1 MRVAG
6 QEDTAMANIDGG
18 NGNDSLFGDGEDD
31 EIRGFDGKDGIAG
44 GDGDDFLRGMSHDDY
59 LYGEEG
65 ADELWGGD
73 DNDHLTG
80 GGGFRAAGLD
90 DGSHDIL
97 EGQGGNDVLYYSG
110 EDHYDGGTDF
120 DTFSAGAFGYAGNR
134 NIFLS
139 PIDPIFPTV
148 DFYGNPT
155 PRGPEG
161 IRMDLEAGVAE
172 RRGTG
177 AATEDFY
184 RPGATPIGTGDAEF
198 ESIERYELTDFGD
211 YFAGDNTGDQIAG
224 YGGNDIIEARGG
236 ADAIDGGTGSDTV
249 EYGSSPEGVN
259 VDLERGTG
267 LRGDAEGDTYTSIE
281 NIRGSNHLD
290 YLSGDD
296 NANTILGRGGDDRIE
311 GHGGGDVLDG
321 GDGVDTVLYT
331 FSSQGVMVFLG
342 QENQNWG
349 TGDSTNDTLRNFENV
364 TGSAHA
370 DYIQGSDG
378 ANELNGSRGDDVIDG
393 GFGNDTLIGGN
404 DPNTTDWVSF
414 QSWYATGSYTPGSE
428 IIRIALADGIR
439 EGTATRTSATSQEL
453 LERDALFGFENVIGS
468 DRAETIIGNSGA
480 NTIEGRGGSDII
492 DGGRG
497 NDTLLG
503 GGATDTVSFES
514 LDAAGPAPGNEVVS
528 TDLVAGTATRTHIN
542 YAFGTV
548 TVVETDTLS
557 GFENVRGSNYID
569 AMTGNGYNNVL
580 EGRGGDDVLAGNHGS
595 DTLDGGDGIDTASYQ
610 NNAWYVIAFL
620 GASGTP
626 GQAVEFAIGPN
637 GALPPTVDTLLGI
650 ENLRGSNYNDA
661 LYGNEV
667 GNVLDGR
674 GGVDDMRGGGGS
686 DTYLVDNAGDTIT
699 ESGGQQTDTVRTSVS
714 YALTAGADI
723 EIFET
728 TNRYSTAAIN
738 LTGNATNNDIFGNN
752 GNNTIAGGDGE
763 DDLTGFGGQD
773 RFVFNTAL
781 DAAGNVDEILDFAV
795 GVDTIVLENAVF
807 TALPVIGNLGRDLT
821 AAEFVIGTAAQD
833 ASDRIIYNSATGA
846 LSYDS
851 DGVGGAAAILFA
863 EVTPGLA
870 LTNQDFLVV

>member
-1 MRVAG
+1 
-6 QEDTAMANIDGG
+6 MANIDGG
-18 NGNDSLFGDGEDD
+18 NGNDSLFGHGEDD

-44 GDGDDFLRGMSHDDY
+44 GDGDDFLRGMRHDDY

-80 GGGFRAAGLD
+80 GGGFRAEGLD
-90 DGSHDIL
+90 DGSRDIL
-97 EGQGGNDVLYYSG
+97 EGQGGDDHLYYSG

-120 DTFSAGAFGYAGNR
+120 DTFSAGAFHYAGNR
-134 NIFLS
+134 NVWLS
-139 PIDPIFPTV
+139 PIEPIFPSV
-148 DFYGNPT
+148 DWYGNPT
-155 PRGPEG
+155 PRGPAG

-184 RPGATPIGTGDAEF
+184 RPGATLIGTGEAEF

-211 YFAGDNTGDQIAG
+211 YFAGDDTGDQIAG
-224 YGGNDIIEARGG
+224 FGGNDIIEGRGG

-249 EYGSSPEGVN
+249 EYGSSAEGIN
-259 VDLERGTG
+259 VDLVRGTG

-281 NIRGSNHLD
+281 SIRGSNHLD

-296 NANTILGRGGDDRIE
+296 NANTILGRDGDDQIE

-331 FSSQGVMVFLG
+331 FSPIGVMVFLG

-349 TGDSTNDTLRNFENV
+349 TGDATNDTLRNFENL
-364 TGSAHA
+364 TGSSHD
-370 DYIQGSDG
+370 DYLQGSDG
-378 ANELNGSRGDDVIDG
+378 ANVVNGGRGGDVIDG

-404 DPNTTDWVSF
+404 DPGTTDWVSF
-414 QSWYATGSYTPGSE
+414 QSWYTTDPSYTPGSE

-439 EGTATRTSATSQEL
+439 EGSATRTRTTSLDL

-468 DRAETIIGNSGA
+468 DRPETIIGNSVA
-480 NTIEGRGGSDII
+480 NTLEGRGGSDII

-497 NDTLLG
+497 NDDLLG
-503 GGATDTVSFES
+503 GGGTDTVSFET
-514 LDAAGPAPGNEVVS
+514 LDAAGPAPSNEIVS

-569 AMTGNGYNNVL
+569 GMTGNAFNNVL
-580 EGRGGDDVLAGNHGS
+580 EGRGGDDVLAGGVGS
-595 DTLDGGDGIDTASYQ
+595 DTLDGGDGSDTASYQ
-610 NNAWYVIAFL
+610 NNPWYVIAYL
-620 GASGTP
+620 GATGTP
-626 GQAVEFAIGPN
+626 GQAAEFAIGPN
-637 GALPPTVDTLLGI
+637 GTLPPTVDTLLGI
-650 ENLRGSNYNDA
+650 ENLRGSSYNDA

-674 GGVDDMRGGGGS
+674 GGADDMRGGGGS
-686 DTYLVDNAGDTIT
+686 DTYMVDHAGDTTT
-699 ESGGQQTDTVRTSVS
+699 ESGGQGSDTVRTSVS
-714 YALTAGADI
+714 YTLTAGTDV
-723 EIFET
+723 EFLET

-738 LTGNATNNDIFGNN
+738 LTGNNAGNEVIGNN
-752 GNNTIAGGDGE
+752 GNNFLNGSGGRDF
-763 DDLTGFGGQD
+763 LTGLGGQD
-773 RFVFNTAL
+773 TFVFNSAL
-781 DAAGNVDEILDFAV
+781 SAANNVDEITDFTV
-795 GVDTIVLENAVF
+795 GIDTIALENAVF

-821 AAEFVIGTAAQD
+821 AAEFVTGTAAQD

-846 LSYDS
+846 LFYDS
-851 DGVGGAAAILFA
+851 DGVGGAAAIQFA
-863 EVTPGLA
+863 ELTPGLV